1 MNQVATVEQNE
12 LANVAQLPIETTQTA
27 QLMSAIVVATAD
39 PSTDV
44 AKMEAMYNLYD
55 RVRAHDAELAY
66 KKAMAATQAM
76 IPKVIKNKRNDQ
88 TRSNYADLGAVLDA
102 VLPIAGA
109 NGLSMSFSAVDAPD
123 GYVKVIGT
131 SSHEDGHSV
140 EFPLV
145 MPLDGA
151 GLKGNVNK
159 TPIHA
164 RASTIAYC
172 ERYITNMVYSIATG
186 DNDGN
191 TTRQVPLIT
200 ADQAEALKLRLMD
213 TESNTAQFCQLF
225 KVDNVDS
232 LKAADYARADAMLT
246 AKEKNNAGN

>member
-1 MNQVATVEQNE
+1 MNQVATVEKNE
-12 LANVAQLPIETTQTA
+12 LANVAQLPVDASQSDK
-27 QLMSAIVVATAD
+27 LMAAIVTATSD

-44 AKMEAMYNLYD
+44 AKMEAMYDLYS

-66 KKAMAATQAM
+66 KKAMAATQAE
-76 IPKVIKNKRNDQ
+76 IPRVIKNKRNTQ
-88 TRSNYADLGAVLDA
+88 TNSNYADLGAVLDA

-109 NGLSMSFSAVDAPD
+109 NGLSMSFRPEEAPE
-123 GYVKVIGT
+123 GYVKVVGI
-131 SSHEDGHSV
+131 SSHADGHSI

-151 GLKGNVNK
+151 GLKGNANK

-164 RASTIAYC
+164 KSSAMAYC
-172 ERYITNMVYSIATG
+172 ERYITVMVYSVATG

-191 TTRQVPLIT
+191 TTRRVPLIT
-200 ADQAEALKLRLMD
+200 AEQAESLKLRLMD
-213 TESNTAQFCQLF
+213 TESNVQQFCQVF
-225 KVDNVDS
+225 KVENVDS

-246 AKEKNNAGN
+246 AKEKNNADN